1 MAKPSWLKL
10 NPSTGS
16 GNGTIA
22 NSADAHTG
30 RTARTGTVTVTGVG
44 VSTPSTYKVTQSPKS
59 EFAAFDN
66 GSEMSAPKTAGTV
79 TVEGKTNSS
88 KLTFAWA
95 GSVTDVTL
103 PAKYSA
109 MELRLTMRLLLPVI
123 RELLQNFL
131 SLSNWSFRQMK
142 LLRKL
147 REL

>member
-22 NSADAHTG
+22 NSSDAHTG

-44 VSTPSTYKVTQSPKS
+44 VSTPSTYNVTQTPKS
-59 EFAAFDN
+59 EFASFDN

-79 TVEGKTNSS
+79 TVEGKSNSS

-95 GSVTDVTL
+95 GSVIDVTL
-103 PAKYSA
+103 PAK
-109 MELRLTMRLLLPVI
+109 I
-123 RELLQNFL
+123 CG
-131 SLSNWSFRQMK
+131 
-142 LLRKL
+142 
-147 REL
+147 

>member
-59 EFAAFDN
+59 EFASFDN
-66 GSEMSAPKTAGTV
+66 GSEMSAPVMECGESRRADKMAKSPVPVAT
-79 TVEGKTNSS
+79 S
-88 KLTFAWA
+88 K
-95 GSVTDVTL
+95 
-103 PAKYSA
+103 
-109 MELRLTMRLLLPVI
+109 I
-123 RELLQNFL
+123 RQG
-131 SLSNWSFRQMK
+131 
-142 LLRKL
+142 
-147 REL
+147 